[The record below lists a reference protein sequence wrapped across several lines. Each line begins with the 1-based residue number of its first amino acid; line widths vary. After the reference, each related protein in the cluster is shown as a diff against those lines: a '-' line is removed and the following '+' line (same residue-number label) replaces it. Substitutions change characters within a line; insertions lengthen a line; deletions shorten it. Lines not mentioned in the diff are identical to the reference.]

1 MKVLEAEDLP
11 KFEPSHHALHT
22 AQLELTRFKPQD
34 GLAFALVNAVE
45 EESLLPEP
53 THEFAGH
60 TSCARGRR
68 QQLSVLRQVT
78 RWRQLLLL
86 LLLLILISFVHGW
99 NRSAKVKQ
107 VIYTYI
113 LGKRVLVDTATLTE
127 KSLVTGPSR

>member
-86 LLLLILISFVHGW
+86 LLLLLILISFVHGW

-107 VIYTYI
+107 VIYI

>member
-53 THEFAGH
+53 THQFAGH

-86 LLLLILISFVHGW
+86 LLLILISFVHGW

-107 VIYTYI
+107 VIYI

>member
-34 GLAFALVNAVE
+34 GLAFALVNAME

-60 TSCARGRR
+60 TGCARGRR

-78 RWRQLLLL
+78 RWRQLLL

-107 VIYTYI
+107 VIYT
-113 LGKRVLVDTATLTE
+113 
-127 KSLVTGPSR
+127 S